1 MIEKLKALFKR
12 KETTIW
18 DLSVANKEKIDDKI
32 ADFMISQADK
42 ALAYSLDVADKT
54 TNRAYAVILIMIPI
68 TSTAISLL
76 VKEITEKQQIRN
88 PHKIDLYEFL
98 TLLCVSALILLLT
111 IVLPRLTM
119 GSGREPMNIAHDHML
134 QNENSFKRNLLL
146 IKLNEIKNLQYKIS
160 YNDQLNGKR
169 VFRFKLSLLII
180 CIGFIGG
187 AIIYAM
193 LE

>member
-1 MIEKLKALFKR
+1 MIEKLKTLFKR

-18 DLSVANKEKIDDKI
+18 DLPVANKEKIDDKI
-32 ADFMISQADK
+32 ADFIISQADK

-54 TNRAYAVILIMIPI
+54 TNRAYAVILIMTPI

-88 PHKIDLYEFL
+88 PYKIGLYEFL
-98 TLLCVSALILLLT
+98 TILCVSALILLLT

-119 GSGREPMNIAHDHML
+119 GSGREPKNIAHDHML

-160 YNDQLNGKR
+160 YNDELNDKR

-180 CIGFIGG
+180 CIGFLGG